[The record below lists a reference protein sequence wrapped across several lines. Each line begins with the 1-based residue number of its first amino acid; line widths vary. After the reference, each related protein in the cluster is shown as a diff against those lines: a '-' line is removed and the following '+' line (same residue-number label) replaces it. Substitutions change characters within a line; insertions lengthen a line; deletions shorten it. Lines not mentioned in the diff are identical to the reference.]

1 MTDSSQPQ
9 SVHKKRGQ
17 VTRGTYGGGT
27 KSEREAV
34 MIETSEGRYVLR
46 RKNGPAFGDTE
57 LDRYVGHTIE
67 CDGFLVGTTLLA
79 ERITRVT

>member
-1 MTDSSQPQ
+1 
-9 SVHKKRGQ
+9 
-17 VTRGTYGGGT
+17 
-27 KSEREAV
+27 

-79 ERITRVT
+79 ERITTVT